1 MNGFLTKDEVKEL
14 TGYTHMHKQMEWL
27 RTWNIPH
34 YLSRDGEDKKARV
47 IVSWDA
53 VNKSN

>member
-1 MNGFLTKDEVKEL
+1 MHGFLTKDEVKEL

-27 RTWNIPH
+27 RTWNITH